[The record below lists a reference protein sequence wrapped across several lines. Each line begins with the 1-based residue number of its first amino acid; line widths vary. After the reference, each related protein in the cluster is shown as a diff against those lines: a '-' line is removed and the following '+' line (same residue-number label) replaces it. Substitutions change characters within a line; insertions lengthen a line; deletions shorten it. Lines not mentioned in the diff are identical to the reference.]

1 MTPKPK
7 IKTGEIS
14 MSGAE
19 KNRFKDLIDGLK
31 SNNRE
36 EKLLSVSALGIL
48 GIRQHADYLKDLLSS
63 PDQEIVNQV
72 VKALGRIGN
81 PTSVKHIIEFI
92 LSDDGQLAETASQA
106 LKSFDFSAALDVVIK
121 ACSNDQPPAVRRRL
135 LELLS
140 AYDDVRVASLMNE
153 ILGQTRDPELLAT
166 AVGYFVRH
174 PSPERHTS
182 LKMLSGSDNWAV
194 SLMANLALSRLKD
207 EGASAH
213 VRRLVKSAN
222 AEIRQAIVEALVSRP
237 LIEDRNMFQ
246 SFFEDTRPRVREIA
260 VEGLALFGADER
272 ISILRQWL
280 SNETDQKIRI
290 LLLKKAEKEKSP
302 LLYEEFYRLLQ
313 LSDDRIRN
321 TAIAAIATMGDRIAD
336 RILVDFDRMPLVVRE
351 QMILVLGRIGGDK
364 VIKTIRECLAAKDR
378 WLRINAVEACS
389 SLGSAELDAELTN
402 ILRNSET
409 DIWVRATAVSA
420 LGRSKSAQ
428 AVDVIAAQLKHEDAR
443 VRANAVEAL
452 SELSWPQLPEACHKL
467 LHDRND
473 RVRVN
478 SAIALWKSG
487 HQEVFSELEKM
498 SRDRSRW
505 VRSSAVFALG
515 RIQDSQGTPI
525 LLKILHDQEDIVYRN
540 AIEALAEQGD
550 LRAML
555 PLLKET
561 RSGRLSAE
569 FYERNLQR
577 YTENIHRSLEQ
588 KS

>member
-1 MTPKPK
+1 
-7 IKTGEIS
+7 

-19 KNRFKDLIDGLK
+19 NNRFKDLIDGLK
-31 SNNRE
+31 SNNPE

-48 GIRQHADYLKDLLSS
+48 GIRQHAEHLKDLLSS
-63 PDQEIVNQV
+63 PDKEIVNQV
-72 VKALGRIGN
+72 VKSLGRIGN
-81 PTSVKHIIEFI
+81 PASVKHIIEFI
-92 LSDDGQLAETASQA
+92 LTDDGQLAETACQA
-106 LKSFDFSAALDVVIK
+106 LRSFDFKAALDVVIK
-121 ACSNDQPPAVRRRL
+121 ACSNDQPPAIRRRL

-174 PSPERHTS
+174 PSAERHTS
-182 LKMLSGSDNWAV
+182 LKMLAGSDNWQV

-207 EGASAH
+207 DGASAH

-222 AEIRQAIVEALVSRP
+222 AEVRQAIVEALVSRP

-246 SFFEDTRPRVREIA
+246 SFFEDSRPRVREIA
-260 VEGLALFGADER
+260 IEGLALFGADER

-280 SNETDQKIRI
+280 SRETDQKIRI

-321 TAIAAIATMGDRIAD
+321 TAVSAIAAMGDRIAD

-351 QMILVLGRIGGDK
+351 QMILVLGRLGGDK
-364 VIKTIRECLAAKDR
+364 VIKTIRECLSAKER

-389 SLGSAELDAELTN
+389 SLGSPELDAELIN
-402 ILRNSET
+402 ILHNSET

-428 AVDVIAAQLKHEDAR
+428 AADIIATQLKHEDAR
-443 VRANAVEAL
+443 VRANAIEAL
-452 SELSWPQLPEACHKL
+452 SELAWPKLPEACHKL

-487 HQEVFSELEKM
+487 HQEVFAELEKM

-515 RIQDSQGTPI
+515 RIQDHQGTPI
-525 LLKILHDQEDIVYRN
+525 LLKMLHDQEDIVYRN
-540 AIEALAEQGD
+540 AVEALAEQGD
-550 LRAML
+550 MRAML

-588 KS
+588 NS

>member
-1 MTPKPK
+1 MP
-7 IKTGEIS
+7 
-14 MSGAE
+14 GAE
-19 KNRFKDLIDGLK
+19 NNRFKELIDGLK

-48 GIRQHADYLKDLLSS
+48 GIKQHAEHLKDLVSS

-72 VKALGRIGN
+72 VKALGHIGN
-81 PTSVKHIIEFI
+81 PASVKHIVEFVR
-92 LSDDGQLAETASQA
+92 SDNAQLAETAYQA
-106 LKSFDFSAALDVVIK
+106 LGNFDFSAALDVVIK
-121 ACSNDQPPAVRRRL
+121 ACSNDQPPAIRRRL
-135 LELLS
+135 LELLT

-153 ILGQTRDPELLAT
+153 ILRQTRDPDLLAT
-166 AVGYFVRH
+166 SVGYFVRH
-174 PSPERHTS
+174 PSAERHTS
-182 LKMLSGSDNWAV
+182 LKMLAGSDNWAV

-222 AEIRQAIVEALVSRP
+222 AEVRQSIVEALVSRP
-237 LIEDRNMFQ
+237 LIEDRSMFQ

-260 VEGLALFGADER
+260 IEGLALFGADER

-280 SNETDQKIRI
+280 ARETDQKIRI

-321 TAIAAIATMGDRIAD
+321 TAVSAIATMGDRIAD

-351 QMILVLGRIGGDK
+351 QMILVLGRIGGEK
-364 VIKTIRECLAAKDR
+364 VVKTIRECLAAKER

-389 SLGSAELDAELTN
+389 SLGSPELEAELIS

-420 LGRSKSAQ
+420 LGRAKSAK
-428 AVDVIAAQLKHEDAR
+428 AVDVIASQLRHEDAR

-452 SELSWPQLPEACHKL
+452 SELGWPQLPEACHKL

-487 HQEVFSELEKM
+487 HQEVFAELEKM

-515 RIQDSQGTPI
+515 RIQDGQGTPI
-525 LLKILHDQEDIVYRN
+525 LLKMLHDQEDIVYRN
-540 AIEALAEQGD
+540 AVEALAEQGD

-577 YTENIHRSLEQ
+577 YTENIHRSLAQ

>member
-1 MTPKPK
+1 
-7 IKTGEIS
+7 

>member
-1 MTPKPK
+1 MP
-7 IKTGEIS
+7 
-14 MSGAE
+14 GAE

-48 GIRQHADYLKDLLSS
+48 GIKQHAEHLKDLVSS

-72 VKALGRIGN
+72 IKALGHIGN
-81 PTSVKHIIEFI
+81 PASVKHIVEFVR
-92 LSDDGQLAETASQA
+92 SDNAQLAETAYQA
-106 LKSFDFSAALDVVIK
+106 LKSFDFSAALDVIIK
-121 ACSNDQPPAVRRRL
+121 ACSNDQPPVIRRRL
-135 LELLS
+135 LELLA

-153 ILGQTRDPELLAT
+153 ILGQTRDPDLLAT

-174 PSPERHTS
+174 PSSERHTS
-182 LKMLSGSDNWAV
+182 LKMLAGSDNWAV

-222 AEIRQAIVEALVSRP
+222 AEVRQAIVEALVSRP
-237 LIEDRNMFQ
+237 LIEDRSMFQ
-246 SFFEDTRPRVREIA
+246 SFFEDSRPRIREVA

-280 SNETDQKIRI
+280 SQESDQKIRI

-321 TAIAAIATMGDRIAD
+321 TAVSAIATMGDKIAD

-351 QMILVLGRIGGDK
+351 QMILVLGRIGGEK
-364 VIKTIRECLAAKDR
+364 VVKTIRECLAAKER

-389 SLGSAELDAELTN
+389 SLGAAELDAELVN

-420 LGRSKSAQ
+420 LGRTKSAP
-428 AVDVIAAQLKHEDAR
+428 AADIIASQLRHEDAR

-452 SELSWPQLPEACHKL
+452 SELGWPKLPEACHKL

-487 HQEVFSELEKM
+487 HQEVFAELEKM

-515 RIQDSQGTPI
+515 RIQDPQGTPI
-525 LLKILHDQEDIVYRN
+525 LLKMLLDQEDIVYRN
-540 AIEALAEQGD
+540 AVEALAEQGD

-555 PLLKET
+555 PLLKES
-561 RSGRLSAE
+561 RSGRLSAD

-577 YTENIHRSLEQ
+577 YTENIHRSFAQ

>member
-1 MTPKPK
+1 MP
-7 IKTGEIS
+7 
-14 MSGAE
+14 GAE
-19 KNRFKDLIDGLK
+19 NNRFKELIDGLK

-48 GIRQHADYLKDLLSS
+48 GIKQHAEHLKDLVSS

-72 VKALGRIGN
+72 VKALGHIGN
-81 PTSVKHIIEFI
+81 PASVKHIVEFVR
-92 LSDDGQLAETASQA
+92 SDNAQLAETAYQA
-106 LKSFDFSAALDVVIK
+106 LGNFDFSAALDVVIK
-121 ACSNDQPPAVRRRL
+121 ACSNDQPPAIRRRL
-135 LELLS
+135 LELLT

-153 ILGQTRDPELLAT
+153 ILGQTRDPDLLAT
-166 AVGYFVRH
+166 SVGYFVRH
-174 PSPERHTS
+174 PSAERHTS
-182 LKMLSGSDNWAV
+182 LKMLAGSDNWAV

-222 AEIRQAIVEALVSRP
+222 AEVRQSIVEALVSRP
-237 LIEDRNMFQ
+237 LIEDRSMFQ

-260 VEGLALFGADER
+260 IEGLALFGADER

-280 SNETDQKIRI
+280 ARETDQKIRI

-321 TAIAAIATMGDRIAD
+321 TAVSAIATMGDRIAD

-351 QMILVLGRIGGDK
+351 QMILVLGRIGGEK
-364 VIKTIRECLAAKDR
+364 VVKTIRECLAAKER

-389 SLGSAELDAELTN
+389 SLGSPELEAELIS

-420 LGRSKSAQ
+420 LGRAKSAK
-428 AVDVIAAQLKHEDAR
+428 AVDVIASQLRHEDAR

-452 SELSWPQLPEACHKL
+452 SELGWPQLPEACHKL

-487 HQEVFSELEKM
+487 HQEVFAELEKM

-515 RIQDSQGTPI
+515 RIQDGQGTPI
-525 LLKILHDQEDIVYRN
+525 LLKMLHDQEDIVYRN
-540 AIEALAEQGD
+540 AVEALAEQGD

-577 YTENIHRSLEQ
+577 YTENIHRSLAQ